1 MKLEIQ
7 ELIVLKKTTIK
18 VKQITLLIPE
28 LINAVMI
35 YMRAERANASVTSLL
50 ASEASKVL
58 YLKLGTR
65 QTKNYT

>member
-1 MKLEIQ
+1 MGD
-7 ELIVLKKTTIK
+7 TIK

-35 YMRAERANASVTSLL
+35 YMRAERANASVASLL

-58 YLKLGTR
+58 YLRLGTR
-65 QTKNYT
+65 QTKTHT